1 MKISRVKQLAK
12 NEKLLPDK
20 EQGTRNVKQDMN
32 KKNNNTHDDRS
43 MRQKKTVF

>member
-12 NEKLLPDK
+12 NEKLLLDVDK

-32 KKNNNTHDDRS
+32 KK
-43 MRQKKTVF
+43 QQYA